1 MISASTLRIAWRN
14 LGRNKRRALLALTA
28 IAVGQLAFL
37 AVAALMNGYG
47 RQYFN
52 ALTGPFVG
60 HAQVHAPEWRDD
72 RSIDL
77 TLTDLHSTLRMI
89 RGDPQVDRA
98 SPRIYSPVLAALE
111 EEGFMGMAIGIDQVA
126 ESHTGGILGDEAL
139 AKLLGGRRVL
149 VGINFAEKNN
159 IEPGAEIALVGQDID
174 GSIAND
180 LYTVSAVIPSQV
192 DVVNNLGI
200 VMSLDDAQEL
210 LRMPDQ
216 AHEIVI
222 YVEDLDR
229 LNETVT
235 RLSSISILKGTELL
249 PYQDLVPQFM
259 AMLEMVDL
267 WALFILF
274 IVFIA
279 ALAGIANTMLMS
291 TFERKH
297 EFGMLLSLGCG
308 PGRLS
313 RIVAAEAL
321 LLGVTGVAIG
331 TALGLGLV
339 LLTSQSGIDY
349 AALGGN
355 ESSYEV
361 AFRGLQL
368 SSHVYPVLYLKNV
381 LIGVVAVLMTASIAV
396 IWPMLHL
403 VRLEPMEAMRP

>member
-1 MISASTLRIAWRN
+1 MISTSTLRIAWRN
-14 LGRNKRRALLALTA
+14 LGRSKRRTLLALAA

-47 RQYFN
+47 KQYFK

-60 HAQVHAPEWRDD
+60 HAQVHAPQWRDD

-77 TLTDLHSTLRMI
+77 TLMELESTLGVI
-89 RGDPQVDRA
+89 REDPQVDRA
-98 SPRIYSPVLAALE
+98 SPRVYSPVLAALE
-111 EEGFMGMAIGIDQVA
+111 EDGFMGVVIGIDLEA
-126 ESHTGGILGDEAL
+126 ESHSGGILADETYAWQLGD
-139 AKLLGGRRVL
+139 RRVL
-149 VGINFAEKNN
+149 VGINFAQKNN
-159 IEPGAEIALVGQDID
+159 IAPGSEIALVGQDVD

-180 LYTVSAVIPSQV
+180 LYTVSAIIPSTV

-200 VMSLDDAQEL
+200 VMSLQDAQEL
-210 LRMPDQ
+210 LLMPDQ
-216 AHEIVI
+216 AHEIVV
-222 YVEDLDR
+222 YVKNMDLLD
-229 LNETVT
+229 ETVG
-235 RLSSISILKGTELL
+235 RLSSTSILRGTEVL
-249 PYQDLVPQFM
+249 PYQELVPQFL
-259 AMLEMVDL
+259 AMLEMIDI

-313 RIVAAEAL
+313 RIVAVEAVL
-321 LLGVTGVAIG
+321 IGLTGVAIG
-331 TALGLGLV
+331 TALGLGFV
-339 LLTSQSGIDY
+339 LLTSGSGIDY

-355 ESSYEV
+355 ESSYEI

-368 SSHVYPVLYLKNV
+368 SSHVFPELHLKDI
-381 LIGVVAVLMTASIAV
+381 LIGVTAVLLTSFIAV
-396 IWPMLHL
+396 IWPMVHL
-403 VRLEPMEAMRP
+403 ARLEPMEAMRP